1 MITELSSQ
9 VVAALLNYKI
19 ISYEQKDFYQYG
31 FEIMISSLITF
42 FIVFVC
48 GYVFK
53 CIIPAL
59 VYFILFVMLRSICG
73 GYHAS
78 NYFYCNIVFML
89 VTISVLVSYKYIQVG
104 DFFPMHYL
112 ICILSFICT
121 VIYSPI
127 ENDNKPLTMDQK
139 KHFRI
144 LGTVLVLL
152 ISSVSTVFKI
162 KLVSSYSILMDMTL
176 LTVSIFMIIAK
187 LKRGGIKYG

>member
-1 MITELSSQ
+1 MIAELSSQ

-19 ISYEQKDFYQYG
+19 ISYEQKDIYQYG

-59 VYFILFVMLRSICG
+59 VYFILFVMLKSICG
-73 GYHAS
+73 GYHAP
-78 NYFYCNIVFML
+78 NYFYCNMVFML

-104 DFFPMHYL
+104 DFSTMHYL

-152 ISSVSTVFKI
+152 ISYVSTVFKI

-176 LTVSIFMIIAK
+176 LTVSIFMIIGK